1 MNTDCWLLVLGHL
14 PPGERGPCRLVSRQW
29 CQLIDYLSFNQK
41 CLHFYSSEQN
51 YFSSVEP
58 GQVGKTSPSG
68 HHFRWPHCNINYSEF
83 VRIFSQYPKLKEL
96 LFCGFTHWNDHHLIR
111 LTEFCRS
118 IESLSFYSC
127 PHLGENYFN
136 DFGFQNLTVIG
147 WQNVA
152 QQYGTT
158 LRTLILE
165 DCDLENYHLGLI
177 VESFRSLVHLN
188 LANNSDITNFSPLT
202 GLSSTVET
210 LKLGPKLSV
219 DCKKNQALYNH
230 EMPVEFIVTGSGSA
244 NIRTLQLQ
252 GILTQKLSRLH
263 HLPKL
268 EHLIVKYA
276 SFSAVEDIFSLEV
289 EILTSA
295 AAKMKQLRKLDL
307 YQVNQSSSIDLHWL
321 RQRLST
327 VSVSSHLKSNL
338 PHLNSFSLHSTSPL
352 VVVDQFRLV
361 DFVLAST
368 PNLTTFSL
376 SCATPFDSDSL
387 QHYNLNQ
394 TILVLLQKYGS
405 KLVHLK
411 LENLFP
417 AGLFSYLAYVVL
429 SSPLL
434 TSFTMD
440 DREVLP
446 FLYCLDMQVDQ
457 LMTNGKCTRSER

>member
-14 PPGERGPCRLVSRQW
+14 PPGERVKCRLVSRQW
-29 CQLIDYLSFNQK
+29 CTLIDYLSFNQK
-41 CLHFYSSEQN
+41 VLHFYSSEQN
-51 YFSSVEP
+51 YSSSSEST
-58 GQVGKTSPSG
+58 TSANY
-68 HHFRWPHCNINYSEF
+68 FRWPHCSINYNEF
-83 VRIFSQYPKLKEL
+83 VSIFSQYPKLKEL

-111 LTEFCRS
+111 LTELCRS
-118 IESLSFYSC
+118 IESLAFYSC

-147 WQNVA
+147 WQMIAKVYA
-152 QQYGTT
+152 SG

-165 DCDLENYHLGLI
+165 DCDLENYHLRLI
-177 VESFRSLVHLN
+177 VESFRCLVHLN
-188 LANNSDITNFSPLT
+188 LSNNTDITNFSPLT
-202 GLSSTVET
+202 DLSSTVET

-230 EMPVEFIVTGSGSA
+230 EMPVEYIVSGSGSA

-252 GILTQKLSRLH
+252 GVLTQKLSRLH

-276 SFSAVEDIFSLEV
+276 SFSTVEDIFSLEV

-295 AAKMKQLRKLDL
+295 AAKMKNLQKLEL
-307 YQVNQSSSIDLHWL
+307 YQVNQNSSIDLHWL
-321 RQRLST
+321 RQRFAT
-327 VSVSSHLKSNL
+327 VSISSNLKSNL
-338 PHLNSFSLHSTSPL
+338 PQLHTFSLHSKSPL

-368 PNLTTFSL
+368 PNLTDFSL
-376 SCATPFDSDSL
+376 SCATSLDTDSL

-394 TILVLLQKYGS
+394 TILVLLQKYGA
-405 KLVHLK
+405 KLVNLK

-417 AGLFSYLAYVVL
+417 TGLFSYLAYVVL

-440 DREVLP
+440 DREVVA
-446 FLYCLDMQVDQ
+446 FLYCLDMQIDQ
-457 LMTNGKCTRSER
+457 LTANGRFD